1 MSPPGPWRPIPARSG
16 LPVDEEEMRRWVRW
30 LAALGYQEST
40 ARNWVSRIR
49 IAYAHGVTDEAG
61 VDAGFPSYTSESRS
75 VMRAAIRQLDEFRR
89 SG

>member
-1 MSPPGPWRPIPARSG
+1 MSPPGPYRPIPAQSG
-16 LPVDEEEMRRWVRW
+16 LPVDEEEMRRWVLW

-49 IAYAHGVTDEAG
+49 TAYARGVGDETE
-61 VDAGFPSYTSESRS
+61 VDAGFPSFTSESRA

-89 SG
+89 SS

>member
-1 MSPPGPWRPIPARSG
+1 MSAPDTRRPTPARSG
-16 LPVDEEEMRRWVRW
+16 LPVDEEEMRRWMRRLV
-30 LAALGYQEST
+30 ALGYQEST

-49 IAYAHGVTDEAG
+49 IACAHGVTDEAE

-75 VMRAAIRQLDEFRR
+75 VMRAAIRMLDEFRR